1 MALCVAQTL
10 SACSAEEP
18 VQQGVDDQDLL
29 HGTAGVL
36 ASLETGGRRAY
47 TPGPVAPLSLKN
59 EGQNLEQPP
68 RSSSLAARRLVPRL
82 PRELAVHAVT
92 PPAAATLSLNHLA
105 RCLGVRGRLGDDTR
119 VRAARTRTHRRALP
133 LFQHGTHEPT
143 WRGGQEWED
152 EAKALLDA
160 LDRCREGK

>member
-1 MALCVAQTL
+1 MVLCVAQTL

-36 ASLETGGRRAY
+36 ASLSALETGGRRAY
-47 TPGPVAPLSLKN
+47 APGPVALLSLKN
-59 EGQNLEQPP
+59 KGQNFEQPP
-68 RSSSLAARRLVPRL
+68 RSSPLAARRLVPRL
-82 PRELAVHAVT
+82 PRELAVHAV
-92 PPAAATLSLNHLA
+92 PPPPAATLSLNHLA

-133 LFQHGTHEPT
+133 LLQHGTHEPT

-152 EAKALLDA
+152 EAMAL
-160 LDRCREGK
+160 